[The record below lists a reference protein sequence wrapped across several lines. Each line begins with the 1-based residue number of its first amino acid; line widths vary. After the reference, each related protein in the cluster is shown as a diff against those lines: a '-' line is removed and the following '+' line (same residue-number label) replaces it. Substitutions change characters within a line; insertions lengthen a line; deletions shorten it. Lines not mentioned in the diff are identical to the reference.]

1 MHREL
6 DGTVLGAPPG
16 VKPPRAL
23 VGLVVAALVAAGC
36 SGRAPAPSG
45 PASPVNV
52 LVITLDRVGTRL
64 GTYGSPAQTP
74 HLDRLAARGRRFD
87 RAYSQYPSLTPSRL
101 ALLLGRRPET
111 TRLWSL
117 PESRESLRGALPM
130 PEAFHARGYFT
141 ARVGSLLGPSADAV
155 VAWDLADDPS
165 AVEPGATARRAA
177 ELLADHKDRPF
188 FLAVGFGS
196 PPRDAL
202 PPPEYLSLYDPRSL
216 TLPAEPDVAGL
227 PPLALADHGA
237 APAPRPSPLPDAHRR
252 RVFAVELAHV
262 SHLDAQVGVLLAE
275 LDRLGLRDRTA
286 VVVVGDT
293 APRGPWPRPDVLFE
307 ETLRSALIVA
317 GPGVASPG
325 RASDRVVELVDVFPT
340 LLDLAGLPKI
350 DGLDGTSLRPLLDD
364 PARSVKERAVSAAQ
378 RFADTL
384 GRSVRTDRWRYTEW
398 PDGSRELY
406 DHAQDPGEFRNLAF
420 DSASAETV
428 RELRAALAR
437 AAEPARPAV
446 TDGASA
452 AQGPVPKAGPL
463 AAKPREP
470 AGRPNVLLIMVDD
483 LNVRLGCYGYPVR
496 SPAVDRLAREGRRFD
511 RAYCQ
516 IASCSPSRT
525 SLLTGWRPE
534 RTGVW
539 DNLQPPRERLP
550 GAVPLQEHFHANGY
564 FTARVGK
571 IYHGPFEEQFH
582 WDVAE
587 HTPYLPGDEAWEPL
601 PKKEREMAGSS
612 ARPWTATDNRDED
625 EPDGRTARRVA
636 ELIAGSRGRPFFIA
650 AGFNKPHIHW
660 IAPRRY
666 FDLYP
671 PDRIELPKEPTD
683 DRDDIPEIAI
693 FRKAPGAPG
702 RFLGGAAERDDAFRR
717 EATAAYYACVSFMDA
732 QVGVLLETLD
742 RLKLRD
748 RTIVVLLGDHGFHL
762 GEHGGL
768 WRKNTLFEEA
778 LRVPLILAAPGLAE
792 PGVAAQ
798 GLVESIDLYPTLVD
812 LAGLPGVPGLDGT
825 SLRPVLEDPRQIV
838 KNSAFSIAPRNAPEL
853 GRSVRSERWRYT
865 EWPDGGQE
873 LHDLAPPG
881 WLARVVVAL
890 GVRKDGAP
898 PNLAGDPRFASIVAD
913 MKALLDRAGK

>member
-1 MHREL
+1 VIAL
-6 DGTVLGAPPG
+6 DQ
-16 VKPPRAL
+16 
-23 VGLVVAALVAAGC
+23 
-36 SGRAPAPSG
+36 
-45 PASPVNV
+45 
-52 LVITLDRVGTRL
+52 VGTRL
-64 GTYGSPAQTP
+64 GTYGSPARTP

-87 RAYSQYPSLTPSRL
+87 RAYSQYPSLTASRL
-101 ALLLGRRPET
+101 ALVLGRRPET

-117 PESRESLRGALPM
+117 PDSRESLRGALPM
-130 PEAFHARGYFT
+130 PEAFRAHAYFT

-155 VAWDLADDPS
+155 VAWDMADDPL
-165 AVEPGATARRAA
+165 AVAPDAMARRAVQ
-177 ELLADHKDRPF
+177 LLADHKDRPF
-188 FLAVGFGS
+188 FLAVGLGT
-196 PPRDAL
+196 PPGGAL
-202 PPPEYLSLYDPRSL
+202 PPAEYLSLYDPRSL
-216 TLPAEPDVAGL
+216 ALPSEAGVVGL
-227 PPLALADHGA
+227 PPLALADHGVV
-237 APAPRPSPLPDAHRR
+237 PAFRPPSPLPDAYRQR
-252 RVFAVELAHV
+252 LFAAELAHV
-262 SHLDAQVGVLLAE
+262 THLDAQVGVVLAE
-275 LDRLGLRDRTA
+275 LDRLGLRDRTV

-293 APRGPWPRPDVLFE
+293 APRGTWPRPDVLFE

-325 RASDRVVELVDVFPT
+325 RASTRIVELIDVFPT

-350 DGLDGTSLRPLLDD
+350 EGLDGMSLRPLLDD
-364 PARSVKERAVSAAQ
+364 PGRSVKDGAVSAVQ
-378 RFADTL
+378 RFADVL

-406 DHAQDPGEFRNLAF
+406 DHEKDQGELRNLAL
-420 DSASAETV
+420 DGASAETL
-428 RELRAALAR
+428 RELRAALESDR
-437 AAEPARPAV
+437 EPTRPTAP
-446 TDGASA
+446 GGLP
-452 AQGPVPKAGPL
+452 GPVAVPKDKNL
-463 AAKPREP
+463 AAKPGMP
-470 AGRPNVLLIMVDD
+470 AGKPNVLLIMVDD

-496 SPAVDRLAREGRRFD
+496 SPAVDRLAREGRRFE

-516 IASCSPSRT
+516 IPSCSPSRT

-539 DNLQPPRERLP
+539 DNLQAPRERLQ

-587 HTPYLPGDEAWEPL
+587 HTPYLPGDEAWEPP
-601 PKKEREMAGSS
+601 PKKERERAGSS

-636 ELIAGSRGRPFFIA
+636 ELMTRSKGRPFFIA

-666 FDLYP
+666 FELYP
-671 PDRIELPKEPTD
+671 PDRIELPTEPPD

-693 FRKAPGAPG
+693 FRKAPRAPG
-702 RFLGGAAERDDAFRR
+702 RFLAGPAERDDEFRR

-762 GEHGGL
+762 GEHGGQ
-768 WRKNTLFEEA
+768 WRKNTLFEES
-778 LRVPLILAAPGLAE
+778 LRVPFILAAPGLPE
-792 PGVAAQ
+792 PGIAAR
-798 GLVESIDLYPTLVD
+798 GLVESLDLYPTLVD

-825 SLRPVLEDPRQIV
+825 SLRPLLDDPRQTV
-838 KNSAFSIAPRNAPEL
+838 RTAAFSIAPRNAPEL
-853 GRSVRSERWRYT
+853 GRSVRNERWRYT
-865 EWPDGGQE
+865 EWPDGGQD
-873 LHDLAPPG
+873 LRDLAPPG
-881 WLARVVVAL
+881 WLARVAGAL
-890 GVRKDGAP
+890 GARKEAPP
-898 PNLAGDPRFASIVAD
+898 PNLAGDPRFASVVAD
-913 MKALLDRAGK
+913 MKALLDKAGK

>member
-1 MHREL
+1 MR
-6 DGTVLGAPPG
+6 GALPG
-16 VKPPRAL
+16 VIPRTARG
-23 VGLVVAALVAAGC
+23 GLVLAALFAAGC
-36 SGRAPAPSG
+36 AGRAPAPAAPGSR
-45 PASPVNV
+45 ANV
-52 LVITLDRVGTRL
+52 LLITLDQVGTRL

-87 RAYSQYPSLTPSRL
+87 RAFSQYPSLTPSRL

-117 PESRESLRGALPM
+117 PESRESLRGASSM
-130 PEAFHARGYFT
+130 PEAFRAQAYFT

-155 VAWDLADDPS
+155 VAWDQADDAP
-165 AVEPGATARRAA
+165 AGEPGATARRAV
-177 ELLADHKDRPF
+177 ELLAEHKDGSF
-188 FLAVGFGS
+188 FLAVGFGG
-196 PPRDAL
+196 PPRGAL
-202 PPPEYLSLYDPRSL
+202 PPAEYLSLYDPRSL
-216 TLPAEPDVAGL
+216 APPAEPSVVGL
-227 PPLALADHGA
+227 PPLALADRGA
-237 APAPRPSPLPDAHRR
+237 APVPRSSPLPDAHRR
-252 RVFAVELAHV
+252 RLFAAELAHV
-262 SHLDAQVGVLLAE
+262 SHVDAQVGVLLAE
-275 LDRLGLRDRTA
+275 LDRLGLRDRTV
-286 VVVVGDT
+286 VVVVGDI
-293 APRGPWPRPDVLFE
+293 APRGPWTRPDVLFE

-350 DGLDGTSLRPLLDD
+350 DGLDGVSLRPLLDD
-364 PARSVKERAVSAAQ
+364 PGRSVKEGAVSDAQ
-378 RFADTL
+378 RFAGPL

-406 DHAQDPGEFRNLAF
+406 DHEQDAGEFRNLALGE
-420 DSASAETV
+420 ARAETM
-428 RELRAALAR
+428 RELHDALDGG
-437 AAEPARPAV
+437 AEPARPAAPS
-446 TDGASA
+446 GALA
-452 AQGPVPKAGPL
+452 AAAPLPKAGAP
-463 AAKPREP
+463 AAKPRAP
-470 AGRPNVLLIMVDD
+470 AAKPNVLLVMVDD

-539 DNLQPPRERLP
+539 DNLQTPRERLQ
-550 GAVPLQEHFHANGY
+550 GALPLQEHFHANGY

-587 HTPYLPGDEAWEPL
+587 HTPYLPGDEAWEP
-601 PKKEREMAGSS
+601 PSKKERERAGSS

-636 ELIAGSRGRPFFIA
+636 ELIAQNKGRPFFIA

-660 IAPRRY
+660 VAPRRY

-671 PDRIELPKEPTD
+671 PDRIELPKEPPG

-693 FRKAPGAPG
+693 FRKAPRAPG
-702 RFLGGAAERDDAFRR
+702 RFLGGPDDPDDAFRR

-742 RLKLRD
+742 RLHLRD
-748 RTIVVLLGDHGFHL
+748 RTIVVLLGDHGYHL

-768 WRKNTLFEEA
+768 WRKNTLFEES
-778 LRVPLILAAPGLAE
+778 LRVPFIVAAPGLE
-792 PGVAAQ
+792 QPGVAAR
-798 GLVESIDLYPTLVD
+798 GLVESLDLYPTLVD
-812 LAGLPGVPGLDGT
+812 LAGLPAVSGLEGT
-825 SLRPVLEDPRQIV
+825 SLRPLLDDPRQTV
-838 KNSAFSIAPRNAPEL
+838 KTAAFSIAPRNPPEL

-873 LHDLAPPG
+873 LYDLAPPG
-881 WLARVVVAL
+881 RLARIAVAL
-890 GVRKDGAP
+890 GIRKDGPP
-898 PNLAGDPRFASIVAD
+898 PNLAGDPRFASTVAE
-913 MKALLDRAGK
+913 MKALLDRVGN